1 MNMKKIILLIIIFC
15 CCFNPMAFG
24 RNLKQDIENIVKGKQ
39 VGVAVI
45 SGDNVFTFAND
56 NKYPIMSVFKFHI
69 AVTALKKME
78 AENIPLDK
86 MVYIEKEEIL
96 ENTYSPL
103 RDKYPN
109 QRIHI
114 SYRDIL
120 EYTVSHSDNNTCDWL
135 IRFVG
140 GIDKVDTYIKSLGI
154 NDMNFTETEEDMH
167 LDIMKCY
174 NNWSTPLALAQL
186 LKKIYTGNI
195 LSDEH
200 FTFLETVMLNCS
212 SGKDKLRAGLPQ
224 DINIGHKTGRSD
236 RRPDDI
242 QISDADI
249 GVVYLPNGEKYY
261 IAVLVKD
268 SRASYND
275 NARTIADIGNIVYHY
290 LKK

>member
-1 MNMKKIILLIIIFC
+1 
-15 CCFNPMAFG
+15 
-24 RNLKQDIENIVKGKQ
+24 
-39 VGVAVI
+39 
-45 SGDNVFTFAND
+45 
-56 NKYPIMSVFKFHI
+56 
-69 AVTALKKME
+69 ME

-86 MVYIEKEEIL
+86 MVYIGKEEIL

-109 QRIHI
+109 QQIHI

-140 GIDKVDTYIKSLGI
+140 GIDKVDAYIKSLGI
-154 NDMNFTETEEDMH
+154 DDMNFTETEENMH
-167 LDIMKCY
+167 KDIMKCY

-186 LKKIYTGNI
+186 LKKIYTENI

-200 FTFLETVMLNCS
+200 FAFLENAMLNCS

-224 DINIGHKTGRSD
+224 DIKIGHKTGRSD

-268 SRASYND
+268 SRESYNN
-275 NARTIADIGNIVYHY
+275 NAKTIADIGNIVYHY
-290 LKK
+290 LRTDNNLKKDR